1 LILNPKNIVY
11 FCTQK
16 QNNKNM
22 FILKK
27 ISVIFILILTFSA
40 CKNNSESAAE
50 KEDIQSKNINNTA
63 EDYAGN
69 YVSNEYS
76 KRKEGYDW
84 LAVLVTPSSDNS
96 LHISVRSRADKK
108 KPSCTFDADAKKL
121 NETTYQS
128 EIDGKNILFTFHKN
142 RINITTEKE
151 EDRFILNYFCSGG
164 GTLLG
169 NYKKLE
175 DPLDKTQMDPRVFN
189 KSISLQNIHFDIST
203 TGEGS
208 LQQLTIQPYGLTI
221 DNSKISM
228 KIEGSVTNAEIEDL
242 NSDGFPEILI
252 YTTSAGSGSY
262 GNVIG
267 YSVNNGKS
275 ISQIYFP
282 PVSENPKANKGYMGH
297 DSFAIVETTL
307 VQRFQTYKDG
317 DSNAN
322 PTGVIRQ
329 IQYKLKD
336 GQDSRKFVVDKIL
349 EYPKK

>member
-1 LILNPKNIVY
+1 ML
-11 FCTQK
+11 
-16 QNNKNM
+16 
-22 FILKK
+22 ILKK
-27 ISVIFILILTFSA
+27 ISVFFILILTFSA
-40 CKNNSESAAE
+40 CKKNSDSTTE
-50 KEDIQSKNINNTA
+50 KERVQPTNTNNIV
-63 EDYAGN
+63 EDFTGN
-69 YVSNEYS
+69 YVSTEYS
-76 KRKEGYDW
+76 KRKQGYDW
-84 LAVLVTPSSDNS
+84 IAVLVTPISDNG

-108 KPSCTFDADAKKL
+108 KPSCTFDSDAQKI

-128 EIDGKNILFTFHKN
+128 EIDGKNIFFTFYKN
-142 RINITTEKE
+142 RINISTEKE
-151 EDRFILNYFCSGG
+151 EDHFILNYFCSGG

-169 NYKKLE
+169 NYNKIDE
-175 DPLDKTQMDPRVFN
+175 SFDKAQMDPRVFN
-189 KSISLQNIHFDIST
+189 KSLSLQNIHFDIST

-208 LQQLTIQPYGLTI
+208 IQQLIIQPYGLTI

-228 KIEGSVTNAEIEDL
+228 TIDGSVTNAEIEDL

-282 PVSENPKANKGYMGH
+282 PISENPKANKGYMGH
-297 DSFAIVETTL
+297 DSFGIVETTL
-307 VQRFQTYKDG
+307 VQRFQTYKEG
-317 DSNAN
+317 DPNVS

-336 GQDSRKFVVDKIL
+336 GQDSRKFVVDKIV
-349 EYPKK
+349 EFPNK